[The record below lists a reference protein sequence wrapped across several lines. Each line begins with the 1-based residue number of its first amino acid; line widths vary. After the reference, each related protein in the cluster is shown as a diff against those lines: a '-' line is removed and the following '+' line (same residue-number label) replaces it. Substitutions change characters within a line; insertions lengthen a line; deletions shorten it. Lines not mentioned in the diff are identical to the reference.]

1 MAPTGSRKRKV
12 TEYGTQLQEKQKA
25 RIAYGLREKQF
36 RRYFD
41 LASKDK
47 AQTGNGLLTLLER
60 RIDNV
65 VFRAGLALSR
75 AQARQF
81 ISHRHFK
88 LNGRRI
94 NVASILVT
102 IGDVIEPVSV
112 KEMNLRQDISP
123 TNWLK
128 TDKKTLKV
136 TVESFP
142 SGEELPLEFD
152 TQKIVEFYSR

>member
-36 RRYFD
+36 RRYFNQ
-41 LASKDK
+41 AAKDK
-47 AQTGNGLLTLLER
+47 AQTGNSLLTLLER

-65 VFRAGLALSR
+65 VFRAGLVQSR
-75 AQARQF
+75 AQARQL

-102 IGDVIEPVSV
+102 VGDVIEPVSA
-112 KEMNLRQDISP
+112 KDLNLRQDISQ
-123 TNWLK
+123 TSWLK

-142 SGEELPLEFD
+142 SAEELPLEFD